1 MVARACNPGTQE
13 PDQGQN
19 GLYQILDKLANSIP
33 RKGKKIL
40 LPLYWPTVSKCNS
53 YPGAM
58 KFQRVFFLTWT
69 EAI

>member
-33 RKGKKIL
+33 RKGKKNPAPSIL
-40 LPLYWPTVSKCNS
+40 AYSLQMQFIPRS
-53 YPGAM
+53 YEIPKG
-58 KFQRVFFLTWT
+58 VFFNL
-69 EAI
+69 A